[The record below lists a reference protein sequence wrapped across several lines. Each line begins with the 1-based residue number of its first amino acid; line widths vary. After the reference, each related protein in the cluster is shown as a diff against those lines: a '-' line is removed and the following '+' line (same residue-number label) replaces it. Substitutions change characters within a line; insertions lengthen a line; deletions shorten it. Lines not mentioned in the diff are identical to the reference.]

1 MTEINH
7 HLRTV
12 KEVLSKTYK
21 VPFYQ
26 REYRWK
32 RKQFEELFNDLQ
44 EEFLSHFDL
53 SHGRDRVAQYK
64 SYFLGTI
71 LTTTDQET
79 SRKIIID
86 GQQRLTSLTLFFIYA
101 LQKKSALPDTNLI

>member
-64 SYFLGTI
+64 SYCSTV
-71 LTTTDQET
+71 
-79 SRKIIID
+79 
-86 GQQRLTSLTLFFIYA
+86 
-101 LQKKSALPDTNLI
+101 